1 MHYAIQD
8 FVHKTLGTRLVP
20 DYGHALRGF
29 MHNDLMHCENFI
41 CIHILTLGITFYN
54 SLMVVRFFF
63 LKMAENGCVESK
75 YQFTP

>member
-41 CIHILTLGITFYN
+41 CIANLLSNFKYGNLFEEMANSSENNNIMIGFKMSLG
-54 SLMVVRFFF
+54 
-63 LKMAENGCVESK
+63 
-75 YQFTP
+75 